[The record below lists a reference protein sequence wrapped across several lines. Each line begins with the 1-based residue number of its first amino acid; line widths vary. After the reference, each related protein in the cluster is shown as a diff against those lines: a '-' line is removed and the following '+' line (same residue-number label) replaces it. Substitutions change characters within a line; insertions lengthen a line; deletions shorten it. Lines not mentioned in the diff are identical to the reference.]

1 MAKTSDGRLAYADLL
16 RVLSI
21 AAVVVIHVVSLWI
34 YDVPVGSGAWDIY
47 NVYDSLVRW

>member
-21 AAVVVIHVVSLWI
+21 AAVV
-34 YDVPVGSGAWDIY
+34 GSPLSFGNHFARIL
-47 NVYDSLVRW
+47 SMR